1 MIPSGKTLPM
11 VFLLSVLLVLAGCM
25 PQIQSNVPELEKK
38 AEKFQRIALISP
50 HVEISEVS
58 AGGVEEERKDWS
70 AEGRTNIEK
79 AVKELMKEKDVKV
92 QVVKPN
98 KKNKKEIEEINNLYR
113 AVAYSIY
120 SHTFYMHQGNVNI
133 FVDRVQNFDY
143 SIGPVDKLLK
153 RYKAD
158 ALLIVYASDQ
168 VSTKG
173 RKTLNVVKAINPF
186 GQADYDVTSLVMGLT
201 DSTGAVLWFRTYGA
215 SGNHDF
221 RNEENTQ
228 ALVKDVLDD
237 YPRGRAEK

>member
-1 MIPSGKTLPM
+1 MKPSGKILPL

-38 AEKFQRIALISP
+38 AEKFQKIALLSP

-70 AEGRTNIEK
+70 EEGRKNIEA
-79 AVKELMKEKDVKV
+79 AVKDILKEKDV
-92 QVVKPN
+92 QVKLVKPD
-98 KKNKKEIEEINNLYR
+98 KKNKREIEEINNLYR
-113 AVAYSIY
+113 AVAYSIF
-120 SHTFYMHQGNVNI
+120 SHTFYLGQNVNI
-133 FVDRVQNFDY
+133 FLDRVQNFDY
-143 SIGPVDKLLK
+143 SIGPVEKLLK

-158 ALLIVYASDQ
+158 ALLIVYAADE

-186 GQADYDVTSLVMGLT
+186 GQADYDTTSLVMGLT
-201 DSTGAVLWFRTYGA
+201 DSTGSVLWFRTYGV
-215 SGNHDF
+215 SGNYDL
-221 RNEENTQ
+221 RDSENTH

>member
-1 MIPSGKTLPM
+1 MRPSGKSLAV
-11 VFLLSVLLVLAGCM
+11 VFLVSGLLVLAGCM
-25 PQIQSNVPELEKK
+25 PAVQSNVPELEKK
-38 AEKFQRIALISP
+38 AENFKRIALLSP

-58 AGGVEEERKDWS
+58 AGGVPEKRKDWS
-70 AEGRTNIEK
+70 AEGRKNIEA
-79 AVKELMKEKDVKV
+79 AVRDIMKEKNVQVK
-92 QVVKPN
+92 VVKPN
-98 KKNKKEIEEINNLYR
+98 KKNKREIEEINALYR

-120 SHTFYMHQGNVNI
+120 SHTFYLGQNANI
-133 FVDRVQNFDY
+133 FLDRVQNFDY

-158 ALLIVYASDQ
+158 ALLIVLASDE

-186 GQADYDVTSLVMGLT
+186 GQADYDVTSLVMGLA

-215 SGNHDF
+215 SGNYDF
-221 RNEENTQ
+221 RNTENTH

-237 YPRGRAEK
+237 YPRKSGEK